1 VTAAAIVSTAG
12 TVTNVIGGAFFTP
25 NVGSGVGGTYSF
37 TTSQPIEGCALF
49 ATLGGNPG
57 AGANQT
63 PELINASAGGPN
75 TVVVNTATRAFGTGT
90 DENFYI
96 EAICP

>member
-12 TVTNVIGGAFFTP
+12 AVTNVVGGTFFTP
-25 NVGSGVGGTYSF
+25 NVGSGVGGIYSF

-49 ATLGGNPG
+49 ATLGG
-57 AGANQT
+57 AGVGSNQT
-63 PELINASAGGPN
+63 PNIINASATGPD
-75 TVVVNTATRAFGTGT
+75 TVTVNTALHTNGAGS